1 MVKYF
6 PDGLVR
12 TLYVGAFVNGQFEDQ
27 SGNAWMIGKNKP
39 EESYSYYKG
48 PFKNGNPVKDIKYWQ
63 YNLTVEEINAIL
75 EKMDS
80 RVTASLSGN
89 TLLFEGA
96 P

>member
-12 TLYVGAFVNGQFEDQ
+12 TLYVGAFANGQFEDQ

-48 PFKNGNPVKDIKYWQ
+48 PFKIMGKFIFTQ
-63 YNLTVEEINAIL
+63 TEIPGVVVIEPL
-75 EKMDS
+75 S
-80 RVTASLSGN
+80 RMEIRSKTSNTGN
-89 TLLFEGA
+89 TI
-96 P
+96 